1 MASLIYPV
9 VIVGGDIALTTDEI
23 AIATDAVES
32 SIRTRQGERVLRPDY
47 GRAIEPFSLI
57 SNLGAISQ
65 SLRNSIITSTEDYNL
80 GKLSVLSGYAADDGQ
95 VSVDVK
101 FDTPSGDGYLETKI

>member
-80 GKLSVLSGYAADDGQ
+80 GKLSVLSGYADAGQ
-95 VSVDVK
+95 VSVDVT
-101 FDTPSGDGYLETKI
+101 FDTPSGDGYLETII